1 METQKLLF
9 LDIETVSGSPDYEEL
24 SERWKELW
32 ASKSRFFAQ
41 QQPELSPARLY
52 AERSAIFAEF
62 GRIVCISIGFFN
74 GQTFRVKSFTGEESD
89 LLREFFSLVARHFHD
104 PKQHGFCGHNI
115 REFDLP
121 YLCRRAVIH
130 QIEIPPI
137 LQLSGRKP
145 WETPYILDTL
155 ELWKFGDVKNFSS
168 LDLLAACLGLPTS
181 KSDISGKDVGRV
193 FWEENDVSRIATYC
207 EKDVVL
213 TARVYLRL
221 SGKGGLEDDQVEFVN

>member
-1 METQKLLF
+1 M
-9 LDIETVSGSPDYEEL
+9 
-24 SERWKELW
+24 
-32 ASKSRFFAQ
+32 
-41 QQPELSPARLY
+41 
-52 AERSAIFAEF
+52 
-62 GRIVCISIGFFN
+62 
-74 GQTFRVKSFTGEESD
+74 GEESD
-89 LLREFFSLVARHFHD
+89 LLREFFSLVGKHFHD
-104 PKQHGFCGHNI
+104 PRQHGFCGHNI

-155 ELWKFGDVKNFSS
+155 ELWKFGDMKNFSS

-207 EKDVVL
+207 ERDVVL

-221 SGKGGLEDDQVEFVN
+221 SGKAGLEDDQVEIVN